1 MASALYIT
9 QLIKSDGHF
18 RISISCLEVLLTAMD
33 NPFQQISK
41 IDNVHWNNTKISAG
55 VFGTVEEVSI
65 PGGVCAA
72 MKIHDFLQAPDLV
85 PSDTLREISQ
95 QLVKECEFL
104 ASVKDRNIAKFMGIC
119 NIPGSIL
126 CLPALVMERL
136 QYTLHDCIIKGNL
149 PSSLGKKSSI
159 LDNVAC
165 GLEYLHQQTPP
176 IIHGALSAKNI
187 SLNLAMPEA
196 KIIDL
201 GLARVDSLVKAASSM
216 IGTASNW
223 MYMPPEVAAPCE
235 SCECKTN
242 TSVDI
247 FSFGVL
253 TIFTIGEV
261 FPSNPLP
268 HSYMDKSTGVL
279 VPRTEQERRE
289 NYMKHVRQKL
299 GGYYHERLRENN
311 PFLQIIQRCLHNFPD
326 NRPSINEVLQLLN
339 VVRADLSDE
348 NSDGSEHLKIAHPV
362 NEEVQYNCYNII

>member
-1 MASALYIT
+1 MHSPSLY
-9 QLIKSDGHF
+9 F
-18 RISISCLEVLLTAMD
+18 
-33 NPFQQISK
+33 
-41 IDNVHWNNTKISAG
+41 
-55 VFGTVEEVSI
+55 
-65 PGGVCAA
+65 
-72 MKIHDFLQAPDLV
+72 
-85 PSDTLREISQ
+85 
-95 QLVKECEFL
+95 
-104 ASVKDRNIAKFMGIC
+104 
-119 NIPGSIL
+119 
-126 CLPALVMERL
+126 
-136 QYTLHDCIIKGNL
+136 KGNL
-149 PSSLGKKSSI
+149 PSSLGKKRSI

-165 GLEYLHQQTPP
+165 GIAYLHKLTPP

-187 SLNLAMPEA
+187 SLNLAMEA

-201 GLARVDSLVKAASSM
+201 GLARVDSFVKAASSM

-253 TIFTIGEV
+253 TVFIIGEV

-268 HSYMDKSTGVL
+268 HSYMDKSTGAL

-289 NYMKHVRQKL
+289 NYMEHVRQKL
-299 GGYYHERLRENN
+299 RDYYHERLRDDH

-339 VVRADLSDE
+339 GVKADFDDG
-348 NSDGSEHLKIAHPV
+348 NSDGSEHLKIAYPV
-362 NEEVQYNCYNII
+362 NEEV